1 MYGDQCNARLL
12 DLVRFFEDF
21 GFTRI
26 VLGAAMNPVSPSSF
40 DCDQE
45 VLEDFENQQ
54 KEHLIPWMLGEL
66 AEGRIPSWFP
76 YASLIKRIVDTQ
88 EKPVSMFRCG
98 ACRGTSTVGADGRM
112 YPCHRFVGMRN
123 WVCGDISNGPD
134 IECAKEFWRRYEDA
148 VGQTCSQCWARRA
161 CNRPCPWQIAQED
174 GSFHMQGSWK
184 CDKTRSAVEEG
195 MMMHWHIQT
204 YYPDMYETLTLSRYD
219 ERRRNTNDTKEPA
232 M

>member
-1 MYGDQCNARLL
+1 MDVG
-12 DLVRFFEDF
+12 
-21 GFTRI
+21 GT
-26 VLGAAMNPVSPSSF
+26 G
-40 DCDQE
+40 
-45 VLEDFENQQ
+45 
-54 KEHLIPWMLGEL
+54 
-66 AEGRIPSWFP
+66 GRKNSP

-134 IECAKEFWRRYEDA
+134 IECAKEFWRRYDDA